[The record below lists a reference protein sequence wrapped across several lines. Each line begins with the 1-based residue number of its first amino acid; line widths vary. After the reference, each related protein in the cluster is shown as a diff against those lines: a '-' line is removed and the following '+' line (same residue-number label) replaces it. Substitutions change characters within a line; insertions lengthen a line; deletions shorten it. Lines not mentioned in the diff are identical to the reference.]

1 MNNIDHS
8 EYFHQKQVL
17 QHAPP
22 GSVIVEMS
30 GNMQNQIWSKSPKLY
45 LILLCWNSRLQHIR
59 VNLT

>member
-22 GSVIVEMS
+22 GSVIVEIS
-30 GNMQNQIWSKSPKLY
+30 GNMQNQI
-45 LILLCWNSRLQHIR
+45 
-59 VNLT
+59 